1 METLKPHPSVRA
13 IFKDFSDRTSCHG
26 IGQIGGSQS
35 VMWRVSWLMI
45 FLAGLG
51 MVLYQGLTLLDT
63 YLNKPTATAV
73 DITYSEVTNFPSV
86 TICNMN
92 MIKKSQLQHFPQVKR
107 LVDTFNNMTSS
118 NSSLNSSAFMDTN
131 REKAEKDRLSLNTKN
146 SKNKVI
152 LNNVNIDMQRYIED
166 KIVQYLSMSDTTKLM
181 KAGHVFRELV
191 FRCVW
196 NGFVCNKGDFLKYWR
211 PFWHWRY
218 GNCYTFNQGVDVNG
232 TELPSLASSK
242 PGPMYGLTLDLFI
255 DQEQYIIPLSQE
267 AGVKVLLSDQRNIPF
282 PFTHGFTVQPGVSA
296 SAGIRQL
303 VIKRIDPFSNGSCY
317 SGNGLEANSIYHKYK
332 GMRYSVQ
339 GCMSSCLANNQFKV
353 CNCTEGKFRAKGRPC
368 MTEPEVKCLNNISKK
383 YENGSLG
390 CSKSCPQPC
399 THYSFRRTISQTQWS
414 DSYEKTFQRLVRKSD
429 RGFANKMNDASI
441 LRKNFLRV
449 KLYYEELNRETITYS
464 LSYPVENLLG
474 DVGGQLGLWIGVSV
488 ITCAEFLKLLVDLAW
503 YLASKMSGKT
513 KTQVQ
518 DLNMQ

>member
-296 SAGIRQL
+296 SAGIRQ
-303 VIKRIDPFSNGSCY
+303 
-317 SGNGLEANSIYHKYK
+317 
-332 GMRYSVQ
+332 

-353 CNCTEGKFRAKGRPC
+353 CNCTEGKFRAK
-368 MTEPEVKCLNNISKK
+368 VKCLNNISKK